1 MPVPQEPPGA
11 ESAASHLDEPTAG
24 CAHALPYWRLSS
36 FYFFFFAVL
45 GALLPY
51 WSLYLKSL
59 GFRSLEVGTLFAVMM
74 ATKIVAPNVWGW
86 LGDRSGRRM
95 VIVRWASLAAAAAFS
110 GTLFGSGFWWL
121 VTAIGVFSFF
131 WNATLPQFEAVTLN
145 HLGKDVFSYSR
156 IRLWGSVGFIASV
169 YAVGLLLDIVELGAL
184 PWIVLLLV
192 GTIAVASLAVEEPRR
207 ENATAAENVSMV
219 SVLTQPTVLAL
230 LAACFLMQASHG
242 PYYVFFTIQMEAFG
256 HSRQLIGGLWSL
268 GVVAEVVLF
277 LFMHRLMPHFGLRT
291 LFLVSFAATAL
302 RWLLLAF
309 FADTLWVVVG
319 SQLLHAATFGIY
331 HAVAIQLVHRYFV
344 ARHQG
349 RGQAL
354 YSSVSFGAG
363 GAAGSFLSG
372 YAWEAYGP
380 QATWLGAA
388 FASVIAA
395 LVVWRWLD
403 DPFRP
408 TDSKPASVIPL

>member
-1 MPVPQEPPGA
+1 MSVPPESRGGKAVAGVARGPHRQA
-11 ESAASHLDEPTAG
+11 ER
-24 CAHALPYWRLSS
+24 LPYWRLSS

-51 WSLYLKSL
+51 WSLYLESL
-59 GFRSLEVGTLFAVMM
+59 GFRPFQVGVLFAVMM

-86 LGDRSGRRM
+86 IGDRTGRRM
-95 VIVRWASLAAAAAFS
+95 LIVRWAALAAAASFS
-110 GTLFGSGFWWL
+110 GALFGTGFWWL
-121 VTAIGVFSFF
+121 VAVVGVFSFF

-145 HLGKDVFSYSR
+145 HLGEDTFSYSR

-169 YAVGLLLDIVELGAL
+169 YVVGLLLDRVELAAL
-184 PWIVLLLV
+184 PWIILSLAAGIFAASLV
-192 GTIAVASLAVEEPRR
+192 VREPTVSISAEAVAGNL
-207 ENATAAENVSMV
+207 V
-219 SVLTQPTVLAL
+219 SVLTRPTVFAL

-242 PYYVFFTIQMEAFG
+242 PYYVFFTIQMEAMG

-268 GVVAEVVLF
+268 GVIAEVVLF
-277 LFMHRLMPHFGLRT
+277 LFVHRLMPRFGLRR
-291 LFLVSFAATAL
+291 LFLASFAATAL
-302 RWLLLAF
+302 RWVLLAF
-309 FADTLWVVVG
+309 YAENLPVVLG

-331 HAVAIQLVHRYFV
+331 HAVAIQLVHQYFV

-354 YSSVSFGAG
+354 YSSMSFGAG

-372 YAWEAYGP
+372 YSWEAFGP

-388 FASVIAA
+388 LVSVVAA

-403 DPFRP
+403 DP
-408 TDSKPASVIPL
+408 SLPAGHRAVA

>member
-1 MPVPQEPPGA
+1 MPVPHEPRGVETA
-11 ESAASHLDEPTAG
+11 AASRRGTAAPETG
-24 CAHALPYWRLSS
+24 TLPYWRLSS

-59 GFRSLEVGTLFAVMM
+59 GFRPLEVGAAFGVMM
-74 ATKIVAPNVWGW
+74 ATKIIAPNIWGW
-86 LGDRSGRRM
+86 LGDRTGRRM
-95 VIVRWASLAAAAAFS
+95 AIVRWAAVLAAAAFS
-110 GTLFGSGFWWL
+110 GTLFGSHFWWL
-121 VTAIGVFSFF
+121 ITVVAVFSFF

-145 HLGKDVFSYSR
+145 HLGKKSFSYSR

-169 YAVGLLLDIVELGAL
+169 YVVGFALDVVELGAL

-192 GTIAVASLAVEEPRR
+192 AGIALASLAVAEPADDGARR
-207 ENATAAENVSMV
+207 ATHSLM
-219 SVLTQPTVLAL
+219 SVIGRPTVLAL

-242 PYYVFFTIQMEAFG
+242 PYYDFFTIQMETVG

-268 GVVAEVVLF
+268 GVLAEVVLF
-277 LFMHRLMPHFGLRT
+277 LFMHRLMPRFGLRA
-291 LFLVSFAATAL
+291 LFLASFAATAL
-302 RWLLLAF
+302 RWILLAF
-309 FADTLWVVVG
+309 YADILWVVLA

-331 HAVAIQLVHRYFV
+331 HAVAIQLVHGYFV
-344 ARHQG
+344 ERHQG

-372 YAWEAYGP
+372 YAWEAFGP
-380 QATWLGAA
+380 QVTWLGASA
-388 FASVIAA
+388 ASAVAA

-403 DPFRP
+403 DPMRP
-408 TDSKPASVIPL
+408 RGVRAGAR

>member
-1 MPVPQEPPGA
+1 MPVPQESGGA
-11 ESAASHLDEPTAG
+11 EPAAPRAG
-24 CAHALPYWRLSS
+24 GPPAPRLPYWRLSS

-59 GFRSLEVGTLFAVMM
+59 GFRPLQVGALFAVMM
-74 ATKIVAPNVWGW
+74 ATKIVAPNLWGW

-95 VIVRWASLAAAAAFS
+95 AIVRWASLAAAAAFS
-110 GTLFGSGFWWL
+110 GTLFGTGFWWL
-121 VTAIGVFSFF
+121 VAVVGVFSFF

-169 YAVGLLLDIVELGAL
+169 YAVGLLLDLAELAFL
-184 PWIVLLLV
+184 PWVVLLLV
-192 GTIAVASLAVEEPRR
+192 GAIAAASLMVHEPCA
-207 ENATAAENVSMV
+207 ATPAAPESASLI
-219 SVLTQPTVLAL
+219 SVIKRPTVFAL

-242 PYYVFFTIQMEAFG
+242 PYYVFFTIQMEAVG

-268 GVVAEVVLF
+268 GVIAEVVLF
-277 LFMHRLMPHFGLRT
+277 LYMHRLMPHFGLRS
-291 LFLVSFAATAL
+291 LFLASFAATAL

-309 FADTLWVVVG
+309 FAANLWVVLA

-344 ARHQG
+344 GPHQG

-354 YSSVSFGAG
+354 YSSMSFGAG
-363 GAAGSFLSG
+363 GATGSFLSG

-388 FASVIAA
+388 FLSVMAA
-395 LVVWRWLD
+395 LLVWRWLD
-403 DPFRP
+403 DPFSAPGTKRAFP
-408 TDSKPASVIPL
+408 EAGHS